1 MDIQQ
6 KNESIWSEIKRF
18 RNGLPR
24 HPRDCSFICIKVG
37 SRLRIRIKSH
47 KYSQEANCQFPKA
60 IREEGRLYTAPASD
74 VSMVGTRGKFY
85 YRVRKA
91 NIKIVGSCY
100 DIEEDVT
107 DVEDPKVKE
116 IFEEGG
122 SECIVCMDANYEVVI
137 VPCGPYG
144 LCKECASS
152 IQGTT
157 SGCPICR
164 GDIAVLVTRDQ
175 LQK

>member
-1 MDIQQ
+1 MDSPDTP
-6 KNESIWSEIKRF
+6 EEV
-18 RNGLPR
+18 
-24 HPRDCSFICIKVG
+24 HFICIKVG
-37 SRLRIRIKSH
+37 SRLRIRIKSR

-91 NIKIVGSCY
+91 NIKIIGSVY
-100 DIEEDVT
+100 DDIEEEEE
-107 DVEDPKVKE
+107 VEDPKVKE

-137 VPCGPYG
+137 VPCGHYC
-144 LCKECASS
+144 LCKDCASI

-157 SGCPICR
+157 GICPICR
-164 GDIAVLVTRDQ
+164 GDISVVVTRDQ
-175 LQK
+175 LQM